1 MSGDALLDIDP
12 RSGLKGGNMR
22 GQHSVAPSPFFSSMR
37 GISGTRHKLKEL
49 WRILHDPSLLSILI
63 VVVGFLGLFVVFPL
77 VKVLQNSIFY
87 KGTFIPQYFIEF
99 FSGRPY
105 VIRPFFNS
113 LIVASLVAVISTILG
128 FIFAYATVR
137 ANIPGRRFFR
147 GIGLLSTISPPF
159 IMALAAIMLFGHN
172 GIITSFIRK
181 NFGISWN
188 IYGLPGLILTET
200 LAFFPM
206 TFLTLEGVLEG
217 IDPSLEEAAMDLG
230 ASGLRTFF
238 RVTLPLASPGIAA
251 ALLLA
256 FIRSL
261 EDFANPIVIQGR
273 FPVLTTQAYLAITG
287 MYNIPLGTT
296 LSVILLI
303 PTLLAFL
310 LQRYW
315 LSRKSF
321 ITITGKASAARFVP
335 ISPKVKWGLAGLV
348 LFFSLLILSFYGL
361 VFLGSF
367 TKLWGIDNTFTVN
380 NYRYVF
386 STGVRYL
393 SNSLKLAAIAT
404 SIGGFLGI
412 VIAYVVTKKGIIGRG
427 LIDFLSMLNFAV
439 PGIVIGIGY
448 ILAFNTYPIILTGTA
463 SIVILVLISQ
473 RMPVVVRDSVAILQ
487 QLDPAIDEAAADL
500 GADFLQN
507 FGRVILPLAAP
518 ALIAGMVYMFAACM
532 TSVSAVAMVA
542 SSKWYPVTLAML
554 SQIDLGALS
563 VAAAY
568 GTTIIAV
575 VLGVILIFDTTMRKI
590 LAWREKA

>member
-1 MSGDALLDIDP
+1 MCCPLL
-12 RSGLKGGNMR
+12 
-22 GQHSVAPSPFFSSMR
+22 FFTSMR
-37 GISGTRHKLKEL
+37 AMNGIRYRLKEL
-49 WRILHDPSLLSILI
+49 WKIFHDPSLLSVLI
-63 VVVGFLGLFVVFPL
+63 IVVGFLGLFVVFPL

-87 KGTFIPQYFIEF
+87 KGTFIPEYFVEF
-99 FSGRPY
+99 FSGRSY

-113 LIVASLVAVISTILG
+113 LIVASLVATMSTILG

-137 ANIPGRRFFR
+137 GNIPGRQFFR
-147 GIGLLSTISPPF
+147 WVGILSTISPPF

-172 GIITSFIRK
+172 GLITSFMK
-181 NFGISWN
+181 NSFGISWN

-230 ASGLRTFF
+230 ASGLYTFL

-287 MYNIPLGTT
+287 MYNVPLGTT

-321 ITITGKASAARFVP
+321 ITITGKASAARFIPV
-335 ISPKVKWGLAGLV
+335 SPKVKWGLAGLV
-348 LFFSLLILSFYGL
+348 LCFSLLILSFYGL
-361 VFLGSF
+361 VFLGAF
-367 TKLWGIDNTFTVN
+367 TKLWGIDNSFTLS

-393 SNSLKLAAIAT
+393 INSLKLAVIAT
-404 SIGGFLGI
+404 GIGGFLGI
-412 VIAYVVTKKGIIGRG
+412 AIAYAVTKKGITGRG

-448 ILAFNTYPIILTGTA
+448 ILAFNTYPIKLTGTA
-463 SIVILVLISQ
+463 SIVILVLVSQ
-473 RMPVVVRDSVAILQ
+473 RMPVVVRDGAAILQ

-500 GADFLQN
+500 GASFLQS
-507 FGRVILPLAAP
+507 FGRVILPLVSP

-542 SSKWYPVTLAML
+542 PSKWYPVTLAML

-563 VAAAY
+563 IAAAY
-568 GTTIIAV
+568 GTTIIVV
-575 VLGVILIFDTTMRKI
+575 VLGVILTFDTALRKI
-590 LAWREKA
+590 LTSKRKQNH